1 MPPELFL
8 RTMLYGPQRGGI
20 TLAKER
26 DTLNNLKKHLTLFD
40 LIIIGVAGAVGTG
53 VLFSTAGMA
62 AAAGPGVVLAWLIG
76 AVMYL
81 FVGLTYVDLSH
92 LYPEAGGPSRYS
104 LYSYGKTTNMI
115 NAFADLIWYLFIPP
129 VEALA
134 TVEGL
139 NYFYPHFINSL
150 GNPTTEGAVLGVVL
164 MLLFLPFNY
173 YGVRMF
179 ANSTNV
185 FGTVKL
191 LLYALVGIGFLSLAH
206 YRNFTAYGGVVP
218 FGVSG
223 LFAAIPLGMFAFGG
237 IRVIPD
243 YAEEVKHPEIIGK
256 AILWSVLGQTV
267 IYVVLSMGFL
277 TALNWSQIKIH
288 PGSWGAISTIAGNPF
303 LAIASGGHI
312 GWLIFL
318 TVIIAVIGPFVTGY
332 IYQGAGSRILLAMGR
347 TGLVSAKMQELSER
361 YAIPIWALLAFTVI
375 GAVVAYIAAP
385 LPSIYS
391 LITDAVVAGY
401 LGFAVNPVVM
411 LALRKEGRPGKLKNG
426 GLVAVVAFA
435 SASLIVYW
443 SGWPSVPYATI
454 LLAIAAVVFGLIYKV
469 KEGFVNAVWYI
480 VYVLFLTFMTYVGGV
495 GALKWFNIYT
505 GSAVVVVV
513 SLVLFLPWGVASRMP
528 PQINPDVA
536 AVGGSLDGSAS

>member
-1 MPPELFL
+1 
-8 RTMLYGPQRGGI
+8 ML
-20 TLAKER
+20 
-26 DTLNNLKKHLTLFD
+26 NSLKKHLTLFD
-40 LIIIGVAGAVGTG
+40 LIVIGVAGAVGTG
-53 VLFSTAGMA
+53 VLFSSAGMA
-62 AAAGPGVVLAWLIG
+62 AVAGPGVVLAWLIG

-81 FVGLTYVDLSH
+81 FVGLTYVDLSY

-139 NYFYPHFINSL
+139 NYFYPHFINAL
-150 GNPTTEGAVLGVVL
+150 GNPTTAGAVLGVVL

-185 FGTVKL
+185 FGIAKL
-191 LLYALVGIGFLSLAH
+191 LLYVVVGIGFLSFAH
-206 YRNFTAYGGVVP
+206 SQNFTAYGGFMP
-218 FGVSG
+218 FGMGGV
-223 LFAAIPLGMFAFGG
+223 FAAIPLGMFAFGG

-243 YAEEVKHPEIIGK
+243 YAEEVKQPRLLGH
-256 AILWSVLGQTV
+256 AILWSVLGQTI
-267 IYVVLSMGFL
+267 IYVLLSLGFL
-277 TALNWSQIKIH
+277 TALDWSQLKIH
-288 PGSWGAISTIAGNPF
+288 PGTWSAIASIAGNPF
-303 LAIASGGHI
+303 LTIAQGAHV

-347 TGLVSAKMQELSER
+347 SGLVSAKMQELSDR
-361 YAIPIWALLAFTVI
+361 YAIPVWALLVFTVI

-411 LALRKEGRPGKLKNG
+411 LALRKEGHAGKLKNG
-426 GLVAVVAFA
+426 SLVAVLAFA

-443 SGWPSVPYATI
+443 SGWPSVPYATV
-454 LLAIAAVVFGLIYKV
+454 LLALASVVFGLMYKV
-469 KEGFVNAVWYI
+469 KGGFVNAIWYI
-480 VYVLFLTFMTYVGGV
+480 AYVLFLTLMTYIGSV
-495 GALKWFNIYT
+495 GALKWFNIDI
-505 GSAVVVVV
+505 GSVIVVVVC
-513 SLVLFLPWGVASRMP
+513 LVLFLPWGIASRMA
-528 PQINPDVA
+528 PQANPDVTA
-536 AVGGSLDGSAS
+536 KGSVGDSA